1 MSPHDRWA
9 LTPPFHP
16 YCPKAAVYFC
26 YRTFSLTKDF
36 PLGSMVALCCP
47 DFPLTHH
54 VRQRQTLLL
63 FSLQNYTFFGYKNIK
78 SLSFGNGICDI
89 GKYNPEWGNGW
100 RVYRYLTSDDVT
112 RDRQY
117 TSNNELRIK
126 SIYQFLRHDFSVYGL
141 HSDYHWL
148 F

>member
-63 FSLQNYTFFGYKNIK
+63 FSLLLLAKTTSEVRFSSFSFRLRSFTRETTSRALLNLEGLGENIFRITKNITEI
-78 SLSFGNGICDI
+78 SNTSITQEPITESPVVSF
-89 GKYNPEWGNGW
+89 
-100 RVYRYLTSDDVT
+100 
-112 RDRQY
+112 
-117 TSNNELRIK
+117 SNK
-126 SIYQFLRHDFSVYGL
+126 TT
-141 HSDYHWL
+141 
-148 F
+148 

>member
-1 MSPHDRWA
+1 
-9 LTPPFHP
+9 
-16 YCPKAAVYFC
+16 
-26 YRTFSLTKDF
+26 
-36 PLGSMVALCCP
+36 
-47 DFPLTHH
+47 
-54 VRQRQTLLL
+54 
-63 FSLQNYTFFGYKNIK
+63 LQNYTFFGYKNIK